1 MQHFCKIIM
10 VRYQFGEIHVRKPL
24 VLVLLIAALTGCATY
39 TTPGAGVNVGD
50 LSAADEDIAEIM
62 RREPAAPFPA
72 RLSVARAQAPGYS
85 SDTNSCYGTG
95 RYCIVTSRDVE
106 TEDDFARIGNLPMVA
121 DIAPLNRILLPEQLN
136 SVRELRIAAAKLKT
150 DILLIYSF
158 DTRFNVESAD
168 VGPFQLISLG
178 FLPNKKA
185 HVTTTAS
192 AALFDVRTG
201 FVYGVAEHTATE
213 QQRATFWSSYD
224 AIEKARLKTESA
236 SFEGLLDQLEALWK
250 QVVEAHAAPA
260 RS

>member
-1 MQHFCKIIM
+1 M
-10 VRYQFGEIHVRKPL
+10 RKPL
-24 VLVLLIAALTGCATY
+24 ILVLLIAVLTGCATY
-39 TTPGAGVNVGD
+39 MTPGAGVNVGD

-62 RREPAAPFPA
+62 RREPTAPFPA
-72 RLSVARAQAPGYS
+72 RLAVPRIQATGYS
-85 SDTNSCYGTG
+85 SDTNSCYGKG

-106 TEDDFARIGNLPMVA
+106 TENHFGRIGRFPMVEA
-121 DIAPLNRILLPEQLN
+121 IAPLNRILVPEQLN
-136 SVRELRIAAAKLKT
+136 SIRELRVAAAKLKT
-150 DILLIYSF
+150 DILLVYSF
-158 DTRFNVESAD
+158 DTRFNVESTD

-201 FVYGVAEHTATE
+201 FVYGVAEYTATE

-236 SFEGLLDQLEALWK
+236 SFEGLLDQLDVLWK